1 MTGMSMPR
9 QEWYL
14 ALPGYLRMWLLM
26 MVPMMLPSLVPMV
39 SRYRRSVPGGGLR
52 RHGLTALV
60 GLGLLRGVGRA
71 GRGCVWR
78 IRRCHAAGDRV
89 GGRQGRWLPGAAGV
103 TLLVAG
109 VAQLTTWKA
118 RQLAPP
124 ARGEP
129 GDDCHVGATG
139 SSAFRHG
146 LELGLGCSRSCGP
159 LMLALLGT
167 GMMEPLAL
175 AAGTLAITAERLAPA
190 PLRVVRAVGLAMLVG
205 GVMTMARG

>member
-1 MTGMSMPR
+1 MLLETG
-9 QEWYL
+9 W
-14 ALPGYLRMWLLM
+14 
-26 MVPMMLPSLVPMV
+26 
-39 SRYRRSVPGGGLR
+39 
-52 RHGLTALV
+52 
-60 GLGLLRGVGRA
+60 GRA
-71 GRGCVWR
+71 
-78 IRRCHAAGDRV
+78 
-89 GGRQGRWLPGAAGV
+89 GRWLPGAAGV

-118 RQLAPP
+118 RQLALC
-124 ARGEP
+124 RGEP
-129 GDDCHVGATG
+129 GDDCHLGATG

-159 LMLALLGT
+159 LMLALLVT

>member
-14 ALPGYLRMWLLM
+14 GLPGYLGMWMTM
-26 MVPMMLPSLVPMV
+26 MVPMMLPSQIPMV
-39 SRYRRSVPGGGLR
+39 MRYRRSVPAEGLR

-60 GLGLLRGVGRA
+60 GLGYFAVWAGLGVVAYGGSAGVMVLVRGWGPM
-71 GRGCVWR
+71 
-78 IRRCHAAGDRV
+78 
-89 GGRQGRWLPGAAGV
+89 GRWLPGAAGV

-118 RQLAPP
+118 RQLALC
-124 ARGEP
+124 RGEQ
-129 GDDCHVGATG
+129 GDDCHIRATG
-139 SSAFRHG
+139 ASAFRHG

-159 LMLALLGT
+159 LMLALLVT
-167 GMMEPLAL
+167 GLMEPLAM
-175 AAGTLAITAERLAPA
+175 AAVTLAITAERLAPA
-190 PLRVVRAVGLAMLVG
+190 PLRVARAVGLAMLAG

>member
-14 ALPGYLRMWLLM
+14 ELPGYLRMWMLM

-39 SRYRRSVPGGGLR
+39 SRYRRSVPAGGFR

-60 GLGLLRGVGRA
+60 GLGYFAVWAGLGMVAYGGSAGVMLLEA
-71 GRGCVWR
+71 DW
-78 IRRCHAAGDRV
+78 APA
-89 GGRQGRWLPGAAGV
+89 GRWLPGAAGV

-118 RQLAPP
+118 RQLALC
-124 ARGEP
+124 RGEP
-129 GDDCHVGATG
+129 GGDCHLGATG

-159 LMLALLGT
+159 LMLALLVT
-167 GMMEPLAL
+167 GMMEPLAM
-175 AAGTLAITAERLAPA
+175 AAVTLAITAERLAPA
-190 PLRVVRAVGLAMLVG
+190 PVRVVRAVGLAMLVG
-205 GVMTMARG
+205 GVVTMARG